1 MFEEDRRAK
10 PADPLERVTS
20 RDVEKLAPA
29 GVFGYSAGKSII
41 AKKLVKLF
49 PEHKAYTE
57 PFCGSAALFFTKQ
70 ATPVEALNDRN
81 ENVAFALR
89 AIKTI
94 SKSDLAEL
102 GAKDWVGDEA
112 TFKRLKASDPQSKVD
127 RLYKFLYLIN
137 FSYGKNE
144 RVFNPGAR
152 GQVARSASRVERAQK
167 RMTNTV
173 VTCGD
178 YEKTLQK
185 HDSPDAFHFID
196 PPYGGYNRQG
206 IGEKE
211 FDEAR
216 FRKALE
222 ALKGRFLVTYGTKG
236 QLDVSGFEVKRMRQ
250 ARTIRHMDHVGG
262 AQYLTHLLISNYKS
276 TTKSLGSG
284 IEIDDVVSVIDTEGG
299 AERIMITGSRTSV
312 SVPEAIAPPSV
323 LKGAV
328 HVRFFEK
335 VCKIDLTFKSG
346 EENVSWTF
354 DTRRAD
360 VVGDER
366 DVAKSFSVNGSR
378 FFLPM
383 TEGVRAAQSADEV
396 LTKMIAIDRPIVE
409 LGIQTETMHEYFL
422 SKGDELAGVLLVQK
436 DPDSLASQYPWIATY
451 IDRFPSALSD
461 FTVLKNEAP
470 LPPFGVSALPSSLE
484 RFVPADMRYWTMKG
498 EEAFAAR
505 SALIAS
511 KLLSSENL
519 AIVDGEFMRIAHKI
533 ALDDSLASIA
543 PARADWTLEAV
554 ATILPAT
561 TTKIHEV
568 FSPDKDAIA
577 KAEAADSIVFCD
589 AGDALDGT
597 LDMLAKSL
605 SERPSGYVVCAM
617 DAPSARESLFKMGRV
632 FKFRP
637 SASIPSDAVKRIF
650 VASLPIASDVDWIKK
665 DFQSGPPGPGE
676 REDDPV
682 LALYSEPSDD
692 TADLGKAEWTTA
704 YVDDL
709 PDSAFLFVEA
719 GDKDEDGKTKPRSL
733 RHFPVKDK
741 DGNPDP
747 AHVRNALARIP
758 QAKVPPSAKADAIAS
773 AQRMLAQL
781 KKDDLT
787 TGGPGFL
794 LPAQGFKP
802 HRQKKSFVIL
812 DKKDDEKDEQIVYG
826 IVLEPDT
833 VDAQQDIY
841 SAEEVRTAAHK
852 YMADFQN
859 AGLMHQKTINDKAKV
874 IESYLAPCDF
884 TLGGQKVI
892 KGTWVMAM
900 QILDAKVWQE
910 AKSGGLTGFSIGG
923 SAQRTPE
930 PTSKAMRK
938 TQHKGVPITIDR
950 PKGYVQT
957 GRDAEGKSWERE
969 YKVDYGYIPRTKGGD
984 GEGIDVFVG
993 PNPDADTTYWVAQKK
1008 ADGSF
1013 DEYKVIVGA
1022 DSSEEAKKIYLDHVP
1037 EKYFGGMSEMSVE
1050 QMKALL
1056 NKEPEHKMQ
1065 PEASP

>member
-70 ATPVEALNDRN
+70 ATPIEALNDRN

-102 GAKDWVGDEA
+102 SAKDWVGDET
-112 TFKRLKASDPQSKVD
+112 TFKRLKASEPQSKVD
-127 RLYKFLYLIN
+127 RLYKSLYLIN

-144 RVFNPGAR
+144 RIFNPGAR

-167 RMTNTV
+167 RMANTV

-206 IGEKE
+206 IGEKD

-222 ALKGRFLVTYGTKG
+222 SLKGRFLVTYGTKG

-312 SVPEAIAPPSV
+312 SVPEAIEAPAIT
-323 LKGAV
+323 KGAV

-383 TEGVRAAQSADEV
+383 TEGVRAAPSADEV

-409 LGIQTETMHEYFL
+409 LGIQTDTMHEYFL

-436 DPDSLASQYPWIATY
+436 EPDALGSQYPWIATY
-451 IDRFPSALSD
+451 IDRFPSAISD

-484 RFVPADMRYWTMKG
+484 RFVPADMRFWTMKG
-498 EEAFAAR
+498 EEAIASR

-511 KLLSSENL
+511 KLLSSENI

-533 ALDDSLASIA
+533 SLDDSLASIA

-554 ATILPAT
+554 ATILPSS

-577 KAEAADSIVFCD
+577 KAEEADAIVFCD

-605 SERPSGYVVCAM
+605 SERASGYVVCAM

-637 SASIPSDAVKRIF
+637 SAVIPSDAVKRIF
-650 VASLPIASDVDWIKK
+650 VASFPVSLDVDWVKK
-665 DFQSGPPGPGE
+665 DFQSTPPGPGE
-676 REDDPV
+676 SEEEPTLSLHD
-682 LALYSEPSDD
+682 EPSDD
-692 TADLGKAEWTTA
+692 TTDLGK
-704 YVDDL
+704 
-709 PDSAFLFVEA
+709 
-719 GDKDEDGKTKPRSL
+719 
-733 RHFPVKDK
+733 
-741 DGNPDP
+741 
-747 AHVRNALARIP
+747 
-758 QAKVPPSAKADAIAS
+758 
-773 AQRMLAQL
+773 L
-781 KKDDLT
+781 KKEDLA

-833 VDAQQDIY
+833 VDAQQDVY

-900 QILDAKVWQE
+900 QIFDDKLWQE

-957 GRDAEGKSWERE
+957 GRDAQGTPWERE

-993 PNPDADTTYWVAQKK
+993 PNPDADTTYWIAQKK

-1022 DSSEEAKKIYLDHVP
+1022 DSAEEAKKIYLDHVP
-1037 EKYFGGMSEMSVE
+1037 EKYFGGMSEMSIE

-1065 PEASP
+1065 PEEASP

>member
-70 ATPVEALNDRN
+70 ATPIEALNDRN

-94 SKSDLAEL
+94 SKSDLAAL
-102 GAKDWVGDEA
+102 NAKDWVGDEA
-112 TFKRLKASDPQSKVD
+112 TFKRLKASEPQSKVD

-167 RMTNTV
+167 RMVNTD

-185 HDSPDAFHFID
+185 YDSPDAFHFID

-211 FDEAR
+211 FDEPR

-222 ALKGRFLVTYGTKG
+222 SLKGRFLVTYGTKG

-262 AQYLTHLLISNYKS
+262 AQYLTHLLISNFKS

-284 IEIDDVVSVIDTEGG
+284 IEIDDVVSVIDAVDG
-299 AERIMITGSRTSV
+299 AERIMVTGSRTSV
-312 SVPEAIAPPSV
+312 SVPEAIASPLS
-323 LKGAV
+323 KGAV

-335 VCKIDLTFKSG
+335 VCKIDLAFKVG

-354 DTRRAD
+354 DTRRGD

-378 FFLPM
+378 YFLPM
-383 TEGVRAAQSADEV
+383 TEGVRAESSAEEV
-396 LTKMIAIDRPIVE
+396 LTKMITIDRPIVE
-409 LGIQTETMHEYFL
+409 MGLQTETMHEYFL
-422 SKGDELAGVLLVQK
+422 SKGDELAGVLLIQK
-436 DPDSLASQYPWIATY
+436 DPGTAPLAAQYPWIATY
-451 IDRFPSALSD
+451 IDRYPSALSD
-461 FTVLKNEAP
+461 FNVLKNESP

-484 RFVPADMRYWTMKG
+484 RFVPAEMRYWTMKG
-498 EEAFAAR
+498 EEATAAR
-505 SALIAS
+505 AALIAS
-511 KLLSSENL
+511 KLLASENL
-519 AIVDGEFMRIAHKI
+519 AIVDGEFARVAHKLAI
-533 ALDDSLASIA
+533 DDSLASIS
-543 PARADWTLEAV
+543 PARADWTIEAV

-577 KAEAADSIVFCD
+577 KAEAADSVVFCD

-605 SERPSGYVVCAM
+605 SERASGYVVCAM
-617 DAPSARESLFKMGRV
+617 DTTGSRAALAKMGRV

-637 SASIPSDAVKRIF
+637 SASIPADAVKRIF
-650 VASLPIASDVDWIKK
+650 VASFPIASEVDWLKK
-665 DFQSGPPGPGE
+665 DFQSVPG
-676 REDDPV
+676 DPENDPTV
-682 LALYSEPSDD
+682 TTEPSDD
-692 TADLGKAEWTTA
+692 TADLGKAEWSTA
-704 YVDDL
+704 YVNDL
-709 PDSAFLFVEA
+709 PDSAFLFVEP
-719 GDKDEDGKTKPRSL
+719 GEKEDGKTKPRSL

-741 DGNPDP
+741 DGNPDA

-758 QAKVPPSAKADAIAS
+758 QSSVPTEAKAHAIAA
-773 AQRMLAQL
+773 AQHMLVSL
-781 KKDDLT
+781 KKDDLA

-900 QILDAKVWQE
+900 QILDAKLWQE

-957 GRDAEGKSWERE
+957 GRDAEGKAWERE

-984 GEGIDVFVG
+984 GEGLDVFVG
-993 PNPDADTTYWVAQKK
+993 PNPDADTTYWIAQKK

-1022 DSSEEAKKIYLDHVP
+1022 DTAEEAKKIYFDHVP

-1065 PEASP
+1065 PEPSP